1 MTGSGKRGGPV
12 RVQPDGDAI
21 AMNALQFKP
30 EGSGMFLWGPNP
42 LHSGGEGREGG
53 GEQWVVRRAVNPVY
67 RYCLLSTVLKPLF
80 IKYCS
85 SRPHRSISKQTVENY
100 LKSL

>member
-42 LHSGGEGREGG
+42 LHSGGEGRG
-53 GEQWVVRRAVNPVY
+53 GEQWVVRRDTMSSAVNPVY
-67 RYCLLSTVLKPLF
+67 RYC
-80 IKYCS
+80 IKTTI
-85 SRPHRSISKQTVENY
+85 HKI
-100 LKSL
+100 L